1 MPDNIYSRLGYL
13 LDNRFSLH
21 MKKLPYIII
30 IVLIGVIAVMS
41 FKTCRQAPAETDE
54 VTYRDTIVDTIPYPV
69 PVPKDS
75 FVIRT
80 IIEKIPI
87 SDTTPSVSETPELLV
102 SVDND
107 TATVNIPITQKIYE
121 DSAYRAYVS
130 GYHPALDSIF
140 IFRPTER
147 IYIRSPTKVKRFN
160 VGLQC
165 GYGMTPKGF
174 QPYIGLGVSA
184 TIFSF

>member
-1 MPDNIYSRLGYL
+1 
-13 LDNRFSLH
+13 
-21 MKKLPYIII
+21 MKKFPYIII
-30 IVLIGVIAVMS
+30 AVLIGIIVVLS
-41 FKTCRQAPAETDE
+41 FKTCKHVQYDTYE
-54 VTYRDTIVDTIPYPV
+54 VVERDTIVDTIPFLV

-75 FVIRT
+75 FVVRT
-80 IIEKIPI
+80 ITEKVPVLDTLQIMPDS
-87 SDTTPSVSETPELLV
+87 SDLIV

-107 TATVNIPITQKIYE
+107 TAIVNIPITQKVYE
-121 DSAYRAYVS
+121 DSTYRAYVS
-130 GYHPALDSIF
+130 GYRPALDSIF

-174 QPYIGLGVSA
+174 QPYIGLGISA

>member
-1 MPDNIYSRLGYL
+1 
-13 LDNRFSLH
+13 

-30 IVLIGVIAVMS
+30 AVLVGIIVVLS
-41 FKTCRQAPAETDE
+41 FKTCKQTPVDNYE
-54 VTYRDTIVDTIPYPV
+54 VTHRDTIVDTIPYPM

-75 FVIRT
+75 FVVHT
-80 IIEKIPI
+80 IIEKVPVLDTLSTVPDS
-87 SDTTPSVSETPELLV
+87 SDLFV
-102 SVDND
+102 SVDHD
-107 TATVNIPITQKIYE
+107 TATVNIPITQKVYE
-121 DSAYRAYVS
+121 DSTYRAYVS
-130 GYHPALDSIF
+130 GYRPALDSIF

-174 QPYIGLGVSA
+174 QPYIGLGISA
-184 TIFSF
+184 TLFSF